1 MIVRIVKLTFDPLKT
16 GEFLEYFEQVKR
28 DIRTFPGCS
37 KLELLEETTGN
48 GVFFTYSYW
57 NSESDLGK
65 YLNSQM
71 FKTTWSRVKPLF
83 SAPAAAWSLRKL
95 QEINC

>member
-1 MIVRIVKLTFDPLKT
+1 MIVRIVKLTVDPLKT
-16 GEFLEYFEQVKR
+16 GEFLNHFEQVKL

-37 KLELLEETTGN
+37 KLELLEETSGS
-48 GVFFTYSYW
+48 GVIFTYSYW
-57 NSESDLGK
+57 NSENDLEN
-65 YLNSQM
+65 YLSSQL

-95 QEINC
+95 QEINR